1 MHEQALCDCGLGGA
15 GVPARR
21 TGSGSRPPTARTTE
35 SQRQDQQ
42 QLLSQK
48 EIQQLVAPIAL
59 YPDALLAQVLTAST
73 YPLEVTMAARW
84 SEKNR
89 KVKGE
94 ALQDAMQKQPWDP
107 SVKGLTSV
115 PQVLSMMN
123 DKLDWT
129 SRLGEAFLAQP
140 DDVQKAVQTLRA
152 QAEATGNLK
161 STKEQRVRRVA
172 ATPSPGY
179 VGPPEYLVIEPIEED
194 YIYVPIY
201 NPTIVFGLSYWEP
214 AYVPFFWYP
223 PWWTVGEVFGFGPA
237 LFVGPALWYGF
248 SWGHAG
254 YSAIHVNH
262 AYYSKFNKANYSGGS
277 WKFDPAHRKMGFKNK
292 DLQQQFGK
300 AGGKGLGATS
310 KQGLEAG
317 KQFKDVQRG
326 KEMKDGQIK
335 EVKGGKSGKSTEGG
349 QTLKGAQGIKTGKS
363 AKGGQKGGGPKFSGG
378 GGGGA

>member
-1 MHEQALCDCGLGGA
+1 MPKLTSCTSRLYVIAALVALVSLPGARVRAQDRPQQEQQ
-15 GVPARR
+15 
-21 TGSGSRPPTARTTE
+21 

-42 QLLSQK
+42 QLSSQK

-214 AYVPFFWYP
+214 AYVPFFRYP

-248 SWGHAG
+248 SWDTPDIQP
-254 YSAIHVNH
+254 STSITRIT
-262 AYYSKFNKANYSGGS
+262 AN
-277 WKFDPAHRKMGFKNK
+277 
-292 DLQQQFGK
+292 
-300 AGGKGLGATS
+300 
-310 KQGLEAG
+310 
-317 KQFKDVQRG
+317 
-326 KEMKDGQIK
+326 
-335 EVKGGKSGKSTEGG
+335 STEPITPVVAGSSILLTG
-349 QTLKGAQGIKTGKS
+349 RWDLRIRTFNSSSGRRAVKASVLRASKVLRLESNSKTSS
-363 AKGGQKGGGPKFSGG
+363 AERK
-378 GGGGA
+378 